1 MWRRHMRR
9 RGRVWPRG
17 RTVLRARFTAGYHAA
32 PPRGTMNLFLP
43 LLAAVALSAPP
54 ASSGPTLAR
63 EDTLHTE
70 VPEVLVRA
78 PRVTLDEI
86 LDRVARGE
94 ARRESLLT
102 DQRFRVTVRLVRD
115 AGDPRKPPALQS
127 ETVLQVWKQ
136 RPGRSRSVVLRDWRA
151 KRGEGAKAEADLE
164 VGPSMGEDIVNFA
177 FHPAARRDFR
187 YRIVGREVLPGPRLI
202 YRIAFEPRSR
212 LDPTTPSGL
221 VWVDT
226 NEFVIVRQEV
236 SFERSPVPLFLR
248 GVRRMVVE
256 RGRADGFWVLRR
268 VLLRADAT
276 LPIPGLGRS
285 FDFAIAFDDYA
296 INRGLADSLFA
307 DTRHPRAAG
316 EAR

>member
-1 MWRRHMRR
+1 M
-9 RGRVWPRG
+9 
-17 RTVLRARFTAGYHAA
+17 TQ
-32 PPRGTMNLFLP
+32 LP
-43 LLAAVALSAPP
+43 TLLIATLLAVAPAPGG
-54 ASSGPTLAR
+54 GPTLAR

-94 ARRESLLT
+94 ARRDSLLKDET
-102 DQRFRVTVRLVRD
+102 FRVTARVMRD
-115 AGDPRKPPALQS
+115 AADPRKSPTLES
-127 ETVLQVWKQ
+127 ETVFQVWKK
-136 RPGRSRSVVLRDWRA
+136 RPDRARTVVLRETHA
-151 KRGEGAKAEADLE
+151 KPDKKAKSGVRLRS
-164 VGPSMGEDIVNFA
+164 GSSMSEEIVNFA
-177 FHPAARRDFR
+177 FRPEARREYR
-187 YRIVGREVLPGPRLI
+187 YTIVARDVLPGPRLI

-226 NEFVIVRQEV
+226 NEFVIIRQEV

-248 GVRRMVVE
+248 GVRRMVIE
-256 RGRADGFWVLRR
+256 RGRADGYWVLRR

-276 LPIPGLGRS
+276 MPLPSLGRS

-296 INRGLADSLFA
+296 INRGIPDSLFA
-307 DTRHPRAAG
+307 GTPRVRP
-316 EAR
+316 EEHD